1 MFVLGVDP
9 GLTRTGFG
17 LVRRGPGGIEAIG
30 AGVIRTESSTP
41 TAVRL
46 AELCDGLR
54 SVIADHGPTDMAIET
69 VFTNRNRATAISVG
83 RASGVAML
91 VAGEA
96 GIPVTE
102 YTPTAVK
109 LAVAGSGRAD
119 KKAVQAM
126 VGRRLSLREA
136 PKPADAAD
144 ALAIAICHLQSLHVA
159 GRPS

>member
-1 MFVLGVDP
+1 MFVLGIDP

-17 LVRRGPGGIEAIG
+17 LVRRSRGQIEAVG
-30 AGVIRTESSTP
+30 AGVIRTEASTP
-41 TAVRL
+41 TPVRL
-46 AELCDGLR
+46 AELHAGLR
-54 SVIADHGPTDMAIET
+54 SVVADHGPTEMAIET

-102 YTPTAVK
+102 YTPTAIK

-119 KKAVQAM
+119 KKAVQMM
-126 VGRRLSLREA
+126 VGRRLGLREA
-136 PKPADAAD
+136 PRPADAAD
-144 ALAIAICHLQSLHVA
+144 ALAIAICHLQSLDLSM
-159 GRPS
+159 RSS